1 MFLKRLIDVIDTVN
15 DRIGRIVAWL
25 TLLTVL
31 TAVTVALLRYV
42 FDIGYIWMQESY
54 IWMHGLIFMLGA
66 GYTLLHG
73 GHVRV
78 DVFYNKFSARG
89 QAWVDV
95 LGVLFLLLPMTAL
108 IGWTSWDYVA
118 DSWSSHERSAQPGG
132 LPATYVLKS
141 AILFFCALVTLQG
154 ISLAAKSF
162 LVLKGGR
169 DG

>member
-78 DVFYNKFSARG
+78 DVFYNKLSARG

-118 DSWSSHERSAQPGG
+118 DSWLSHERSAQPGG

>member
-15 DRIGRIVAWL
+15 DRIGRLVAWM
-25 TLLTVL
+25 TFLTVL
-31 TAVTVALLRYV
+31 AAVSVALLRYV
-42 FDIGYIWMQESY
+42 FDIGFIWMQESY

-78 DVFYNKFSARG
+78 DVFYSKFSPRG
-89 QAWVDV
+89 QAWVDL
-95 LGVLFLLLPMTAL
+95 LGVFLLLLPMMA
-108 IGWTSWDYVA
+108 IIAWTSWGYVA
-118 DSWSSHERSAQPGG
+118 NSWEMRERSPQPGG
-132 LPATYVLKS
+132 LPATYFLKS
-141 AILFFCALVTLQG
+141 AILFFCALVALQG
-154 ISLAAKSF
+154 LSLAAKSA

>member
-1 MFLKRLIDVIDTVN
+1 MFLQRVIAVIDAVN
-15 DRIGRIVAWL
+15 DRIGRFVAWL
-25 TLLTVL
+25 AFLTVL
-31 TAVTVALLRYV
+31 AAVGVALLRYV

-78 DVFYNKFSARG
+78 DVFYNRFSARG
-89 QAWVDV
+89 RAWVDL
-95 LGVLFLLLPMTAL
+95 LGVVFLLLPMTA
-108 IGWTSWDYVA
+108 IIAWTSWDYVA
-118 DSWSSHERSAQPGG
+118 TSWSMGERSSQPGG

-141 AILFFCALVTLQG
+141 AILLFCALVALQG
-154 ISLAAKSF
+154 VSLAAKAL

>member
-1 MFLKRLIDVIDTVN
+1 MFLKRLIGVIDAVN

-25 TLLTVL
+25 TLLAVL
-31 TAVTVALLRYV
+31 TAVAVALLRYV

-78 DVFYNKFSARG
+78 DVFYNKFSPRG
-89 QAWVDV
+89 RAWVDV
-95 LGVLFLLLPMTAL
+95 LGVFLLLLPMTAL

-118 DSWSSHERSAQPGG
+118 DSWASHERSAQPGG

-154 ISLAAKSF
+154 ISLAAKSA